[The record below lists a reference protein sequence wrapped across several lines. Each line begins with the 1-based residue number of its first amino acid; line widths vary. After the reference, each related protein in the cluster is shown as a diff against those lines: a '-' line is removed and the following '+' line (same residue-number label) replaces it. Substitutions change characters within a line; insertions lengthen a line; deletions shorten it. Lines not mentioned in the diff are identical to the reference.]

1 MAAHDG
7 PILPSRAVDR
17 PGGSLR
23 RGSPRHQMEMGT
35 AMLLAGG
42 LAIALVILVP
52 PPDVVL
58 SNPQFFPADCDVQ
71 YSTRTVTATFTLT
84 NRGAIGAAMEVDLL
98 VDGSTVTSGN
108 LFEVPAKSS
117 VRGTVAGLVHDC
129 ESHTYSLWAFYPAS
143 SGF

>member
-1 MAAHDG
+1 M
-7 PILPSRAVDR
+7 DR

-23 RGSPRHQMEMGT
+23 QGSTRHQMEMGT

-42 LAIALVILVP
+42 LAIALVVLVP
-52 PPDVVL
+52 PPDVIL
-58 SNPQFFPADCDVQ
+58 SSPQFFRADCDVQ
-71 YSTRTVTATFTLT
+71 NDTRTVSATFTLT
-84 NRGAIGAAMEVDLL
+84 NRGVIGAAMEVDLL
-98 VDGSTVTSGN
+98 ADGSTLTSGN

-129 ESHTYSLWAFYPAS
+129 GSHTYSLRAFYPAS